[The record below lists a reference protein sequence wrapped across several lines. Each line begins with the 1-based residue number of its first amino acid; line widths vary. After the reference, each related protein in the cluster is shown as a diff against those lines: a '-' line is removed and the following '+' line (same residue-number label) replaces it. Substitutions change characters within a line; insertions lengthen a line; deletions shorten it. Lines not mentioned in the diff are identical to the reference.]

1 MGQQRN
7 VHCRLN
13 ARHSTWHDARVM
25 SAVDL
30 ERLVLLC
37 PEVHGLLGLAMEAVG
52 LMATFSVMGIPEE
65 MPPRMPPWLLVLV
78 LT

>member
-1 MGQQRN
+1 MFTAASTHGT
-7 VHCRLN
+7 
-13 ARHSTWHDARVM
+13 ARGTMHGSCLPWIWSVSFFFARKSTVSW
-25 SAVDL
+25 
-30 ERLVLLC
+30 
-37 PEVHGLLGLAMEAVG
+37 GFAMEAVG